1 MSTISIGNL
10 NSIGS
15 DLLLDQESYLDNLS
29 DELTAN
35 VKGGVFF
42 TTTATPASPQISAA
56 AVTAFSA
63 SAAFTYAVTRTFGK

>member
-35 VKGGVFF
+35 VKGGFF
-42 TTTATPASPQISAA
+42 TVTATPASPQISAA
-56 AVTAFSA
+56 AVSAFSA